1 MTTGHTISATTV
13 KFILFS
19 VVKKLENFRTKRPQ
33 NGLQITL
40 RGAHSRQV
48 ESQKTSILGSV
59 YVCTFIEVFVYVFF
73 LLVYF
78 FVLGV
83 TQRHRIIQFG
93 VYFFVFSCY
102 TGTNVLSKTHFSFFH
117 GSASKSRLTFA
128 RKFEKLRR
136 NSNRKP
142 RDAKNKQTNLGG
154 ANRHVFLCKLSKN
167 QNKTWVTQVAAIFAS
182 LAEWDFTLFTKK
194 KRKKKKRNKSLRKN
208 KTQKDQSNP
217 FVVI

>member
-1 MTTGHTISATTV
+1 MCVHLQ
-13 KFILFS
+13 KCLF
-19 VVKKLENFRTKRPQ
+19 T
-33 NGLQITL
+33 
-40 RGAHSRQV
+40 
-48 ESQKTSILGSV
+48 
-59 YVCTFIEVFVYVFF
+59 FF

-128 RKFEKLRR
+128 RKFGKLRR

-142 RDAKNKQTNLGG
+142 RDAKNKQTNLGWREPPRVSLQTVKKPKQKQS
-154 ANRHVFLCKLSKN
+154 NSSRCHSCKSRKAKLVVSK
-167 QNKTWVTQVAAIFAS
+167 K
-182 LAEWDFTLFTKK
+182 EKK
-194 KRKKKKRNKSLRKN
+194 EKEKKLKFRKK
-208 KTQKDQSNP
+208 
-217 FVVI
+217 

>member
-1 MTTGHTISATTV
+1 M
-13 KFILFS
+13 
-19 VVKKLENFRTKRPQ
+19 
-33 NGLQITL
+33 TL

-59 YVCTFIEVFVYVFF
+59 YVCTFIEVFVYVFS
-73 LLVYF
+73 LSLF
-78 FVLGV
+78 F
-83 TQRHRIIQFG
+83 RIRGDTEAQNNTIRCL
-93 VYFFVFSCY
+93 FFVFSCY

-142 RDAKNKQTNLGG
+142 RGVKNKQTNLGG

-167 QNKTWVTQVAAIFAS
+167 QNENRVTQVAAIFAS
-182 LAEWDFTLFTKK
+182 LAE
-194 KRKKKKRNKSLRKN
+194 
-208 KTQKDQSNP
+208 
-217 FVVI
+217 